1 MSDFVVPE
9 DTRRAQALAAE
20 PSLSAWVSANAGSG
34 KTHVLAQRVIRLLL
48 GGADPSR
55 ILCLTYTRAAAA
67 NMAGRV
73 FRNLSRWATLPHDDL
88 AREIAALEGR
98 PPDAERMAFA
108 RRLFARALETPGGL
122 KIQTIHAFCEAVLHQ
137 FPLEANIAGHFEMLD
152 GQMEAA
158 LLAEARREMIAGAA
172 AGAGADG
179 PALADAFATVLALAG
194 ESGLEQLLSAVVAN
208 RDALRGFIAQID
220 KAQIDKKG
228 PRFLPLFAA
237 FGFSGDETPQA
248 LAGGLWPDRYFTA
261 AFAAEMGRRAAAA
274 GKAATQD
281 FAAGLAAAAL
291 LADPLE
297 RLAALRGLFL
307 TRKAGEGWVAR
318 STRNLTAKGVGEFF
332 PDLPDE
338 FGRFA
343 TEINAVGDR
352 LALHAMLS
360 GTRAA
365 LTLADWLIVRYE
377 RLKSGRGFLD
387 FNDLITRTV
396 ALLARR
402 DAGPWVQYKL
412 DKGIDHILLDE
423 AQDTS
428 PDQWAVVRALTDEF
442 FAGHGARGGPRGG
455 PRGGQSRTVF
465 AVGDE
470 KQSIYSFQ
478 GAEPEAFALGGRFF
492 RERVTA
498 AAARFEHVRLARSF
512 RSTWDVL
519 SAVDLVFA
527 DEANRDGL
535 TRDPEPVSHLA
546 IRDAAPGHVEVWPS
560 LSPVAVEEPEDW
572 AQAIDHASA
581 PAMRLAAQI
590 AATIRHWLASGE
602 RIGEKQRLLAPGDVM
617 VLVRKRDRFIHA
629 LSRELKNLGIPVA
642 GADRLLLTGH
652 IAVQDLLAIAR
663 VSLQPDDDLSLAA
676 LLKSP
681 AFDFSEDELLA
692 LAAERPG
699 ALRAALADAAGA
711 GGPESGPESGKAGEA
726 WAAISRWRGEAGFGT
741 PFAFFSAVLARD
753 GLRRKFIARLG
764 PEAGDVVD
772 EFLNFCLAAEKT
784 GTTELEA
791 LVALL
796 DRGGPE
802 IKREMDQTRGEVRIM
817 TAHAAKGLEAP
828 VVFLVD
834 GGAAPF
840 SASHLPRLM
849 PFDPPGRAWQ
859 GRGFL
864 WRAAADTA
872 NGVSAALEREAKRK
886 AEQEYRRLLYV
897 GMTRAEDRLIV
908 CGYHGV
914 RGRRDDTWH
923 AMVET
928 ALGQSPATREEAHP
942 ATGETILRYAVSA
955 PVTAAAIPATDAAR
969 AEAALPPAPPAA
981 LHAPLAPAPV
991 LPRPLAPSG
1000 AGVAI
1005 EPEADVAFS
1014 GRSPVLDA
1022 EENSS
1027 LALERGTALHRLIQ
1041 MLPDIAVERRAE
1053 AATGYL
1059 GRIGRAWP
1067 EGARQHLW
1075 RSVERVLADPVY
1087 APLFAP
1093 GSRAEVAIMG
1103 RVAVRGAERA
1113 VSGKIDRL
1121 AVTPEAVLIVDFKT
1135 GRPPASDDPASLP
1148 PSHLAQMAL
1157 YRALVKPLYPG
1168 REVRAALVYTEAP
1181 LLVPLGDETL
1191 AQALAA
1197 LG

>member
-1 MSDFVVPE
+1 MSGLVVPE
-9 DTRRAQALAAE
+9 DTRRAQAIAAE

-67 NMAGRV
+67 NMSGRV
-73 FRNLSRWATLPHDDL
+73 FRNLSRWATLPDEEL
-88 AREIAALEGR
+88 ALEIAALEGR
-98 PPDAERMAFA
+98 APDAERMAFA

-152 GQMEAA
+152 SQMEAA
-158 LLAEARREMIAGAA
+158 LLAEARREMIANAA
-172 AGAGADG
+172 AGADMGVGADG

-194 ESGLEQLLSAVVAN
+194 ESGLEQLLSAVIAN
-208 RDALRGFIAQID
+208 RDALRGFIAEI
-220 KAQIDKKG
+220 G
-228 PRFLPLFAA
+228 RGEPRFLPLWRA

-248 LAGGLWPDRYFTA
+248 LAGDLWPDRYFTA
-261 AFAAEMGRRAAAA
+261 VLAAEMGRRAASA
-274 GKAATQD
+274 GKATAQD
-281 FAAGLAAAAL
+281 FAAGLAAAARL
-291 LADPLE
+291 TDPVE
-297 RLAALRGLFL
+297 RLSALRGLFL
-307 TRKAGEGWVAR
+307 TRKAGEGWIAR
-318 STRNLTAKGVGEFF
+318 STRNLMAKGVGEFF
-332 PDLPDE
+332 SDLPQE
-338 FGRFA
+338 FERFA
-343 TEINAVGDR
+343 TEINTVSDR
-352 LALHAMLS
+352 IALHAMLS
-360 GTRAA
+360 GTCAA

-377 RLKSGRGFLD
+377 RLKSARGFLD

-396 ALLARR
+396 ALLSRR

-442 FAGHGARGGPRGG
+442 FAGRGARGG
-455 PRGGQSRTVF
+455 QARTVF

-498 AAARFEHVRLARSF
+498 AEARFEHVRLARSF

-527 DEANRDGL
+527 NEHNRDGL
-535 TRDPEPVSHLA
+535 TRDPEPIEHRA

-560 LSPVAVEEPEDW
+560 LSPVSVEEPDDW
-572 AQAIDHASA
+572 SQAIDHASA

-602 RIGEKQRLLAPGDVM
+602 RIGERQRLLAAGDIM

-663 VSLQPDDDLSLAA
+663 ISLQPDDDLSLAA

-681 AFDFSEDELLA
+681 AFAFSEDELLA
-692 LAAERPG
+692 LAAERQG
-699 ALRAALADAAGA
+699 SLRATLADAAQA
-711 GGPESGPESGKAGEA
+711 GGKAGEA
-726 WAAISRWRGEAGFGT
+726 WATISRWRGEAGFGS

-753 GLRRKFIARLG
+753 GLRRQFIARLG

-840 SASHLPRLM
+840 TASHLPRLM
-849 PFDPPGRAWQ
+849 PFDPPAKAWQ

-872 NGVSAALEREAKRK
+872 NGFSAALEAEAKRK

-923 AMVET
+923 AMVEA
-928 ALGQSPATREEAHP
+928 ALKAAPATTEEAHP
-942 ATGETILRYAVSA
+942 ATGEAVLRYAVTAVKPVAPAAEEAQLPSA
-955 PVTAAAIPATDAAR
+955 P
-969 AEAALPPAPPAA
+969 LPPPAA
-981 LHAPLAPAPV
+981 LHAPLPPAPV

-1000 AGVAI
+1000 AGAAI
-1005 EPEADVAFS
+1005 EPEADIAFS

-1022 EENSS
+1022 TGDSS

-1041 MLPDIAVERRAE
+1041 MLPDIDADRRAE
-1053 AATGYL
+1053 AARGYL
-1059 GRIGRAWP
+1059 GRIGRDWP
-1067 EGARQHLW
+1067 ESERERLW
-1075 RSVERVLADPVY
+1075 RSVEQVLADPVY
-1087 APLFAP
+1087 APLFAA

-1103 RVAVRGAERA
+1103 RVAIGGVERA

-1121 AVTPEAVLIVDFKT
+1121 AVTGDAVLIVDFKT
-1135 GRPPASDDPASLP
+1135 GRPPQSPDPARLS
-1148 PSHLAQMAL
+1148 PSHVAQMAL
-1157 YRALVKPLYPG
+1157 YRELVRPLYPD
-1168 REVRAALVYTEAP
+1168 REIRAALVYTEAP
-1181 LLVPLGDETL
+1181 VLVPLGDETL
-1191 AQALAA
+1191 AQALRS